1 MGGDSGGGWATTDGE
16 YPAMIPSPRQTGL
29 PAGFAP
35 VWMSANGA
43 ARTFGGPDR
52 GKKRCLCYIPLRK
65 ATKRA
70 PGMMGRRL
78 SCPSYSQ
85 WLLEYVKTVRYSPD
99 ALRSLR
105 RYGSVAARARKAVE
119 EYVAVTGAYA
129 NNITRLVGSTACR
142 LRIGDF
148 RVIFEESDTDIVVT
162 KFAPRGDAYD

>member
-1 MGGDSGGGWATTDGE
+1 
-16 YPAMIPSPRQTGL
+16 
-29 PAGFAP
+29 
-35 VWMSANGA
+35 
-43 ARTFGGPDR
+43 
-52 GKKRCLCYIPLRK
+52 
-65 ATKRA
+65 
-70 PGMMGRRL
+70 MMGRRL

-129 NNITRLVGSTACR
+129 NNVTRLVGSTACR

-162 KFAPRGDAYD
+162 KFAPQR